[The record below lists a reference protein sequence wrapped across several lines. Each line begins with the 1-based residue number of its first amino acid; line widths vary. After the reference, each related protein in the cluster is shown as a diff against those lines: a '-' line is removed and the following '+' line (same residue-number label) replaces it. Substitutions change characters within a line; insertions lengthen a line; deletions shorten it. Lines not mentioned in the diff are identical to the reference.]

1 MKENTN
7 FEFEQLQLSDE
18 MKKTIGEM
26 GYKEATPIQYKA
38 IPYVL
43 EGRDVI
49 GQAQTGT
56 GKTAAIGIPIIEKID
71 DESKKLQSII
81 LCPTRE
87 LAMQFAKEM
96 KKLSAHKRKLK
107 VTPIYGGGSIDA
119 QIRELKRGTQVVV
132 GTPGRVMDH
141 MRRGTLKLND
151 INMLALDEA
160 DEMLNMG
167 FVEDIETILKET
179 PEERQTLLF
188 SATMPKA
195 ILDITKKYQK
205 EPKLVKVVKKELS
218 TSNIEQKY
226 FVVKQ
231 KDKVELLTR
240 LMVISN
246 PKLAVVFCNTK
257 KMVDELV
264 VQLQSRGLFADAIHG
279 DLSQNQRDKVMNK
292 FRKGIMQILVA
303 TDVVARGIDV
313 DDVEAVFNY
322 DLPQF
327 EEYYVHRIGRTGRA
341 GREGKAFTFVSSREM
356 RKLREIERYTKMK
369 ISEDKIPSKE
379 QVEEIK
385 AERFL
390 QDVKEVVAEQVP
402 SKYYDYIKQLTKDG
416 LNETVLA
423 AGLLKMYMESRDN
436 KSEELENNIEG
447 SAKENGAEEGMS
459 RLFVNLGR
467 KQKVTTGDFVNNIAR
482 EARIK
487 GKEIGKID
495 IYEKYSFIEVPIE
508 LSEKVINKV
517 NGIKIKGNKV
527 RIEQSNSRK

>member
-7 FEFEQLQLSDE
+7 FEQLQLSNE
-18 MKKTIGEM
+18 MKKTIEEM
-26 GYKEATPIQYKA
+26 GYKEATPIQYRA

-43 EGRDVI
+43 GGNDVI

-87 LAMQFAKEM
+87 LAIQFAKEM
-96 KKLSAHKRKLK
+96 KKLSAHKKRLK

-151 INMLALDEA
+151 INMVALDEA

-195 ILDITKKYQK
+195 ILDITKRYQR
-205 EPKLVKVVKKELS
+205 EPKLIKVVKKQL
-218 TSNIEQKY
+218 TVSNIEQKY

-231 KDKVELLTR
+231 KDKLELLNR
-240 LMVISN
+240 LMIISN

-264 VQLQSRGLFADAIHG
+264 VQLQSRGFFADAIHG

-292 FRKGIMQILVA
+292 FRKGIIQILVA

-313 DDVEAVFNY
+313 DDVEVVFNY

-327 EEYYVHRIGRTGRA
+327 EEYYVHRTGRTGRA
-341 GREGKAFTFVSSREM
+341 GREGKAFSFVSSREI
-356 RKLREIERYTKMK
+356 RKLKEIERYTKMK
-369 ISEDKIPSKE
+369 ITEAKAPNKE
-379 QVEEIK
+379 EVEEIK
-385 AERFL
+385 AKRFL
-390 QDVKEVVAEQVP
+390 QDVKEVAEEQIP
-402 SKYYDYIKQLTKDG
+402 SKYYDYIKQLIQDG
-416 LNETVLA
+416 FNETVLA
-423 AGLLKMYMESRDN
+423 AGLLKIYMESKDS
-436 KSEELENNIEG
+436 KSEELENNIQAEV
-447 SAKENGAEEGMS
+447 KHTGAEEGMV

-495 IYEKYSFIEVPIE
+495 IYEKYSFIEVPE
-508 LSEKVINKV
+508 EVSEKVIKNV
-517 NGIKIKGNKV
+517 SGIKIKGNKV
-527 RIEQSNSRK
+527 RLEPSNSRK